1 MVIHIGITRAY
12 RETTTANWSER
23 DMHPRPQD
31 FKSGAITTEP
41 QVDHFR
47 YIKFSLA
54 ARLRGKKQRKM
65 NDHVYSIL
73 LFVFSKPH
81 YQAEFEYIENWPI
94 QMPKSVCCHI

>member
-1 MVIHIGITRAY
+1 MVIHTGITRAY

-47 YIKFSLA
+47 YIK
-54 ARLRGKKQRKM
+54 
-65 NDHVYSIL
+65 
-73 LFVFSKPH
+73 
-81 YQAEFEYIENWPI
+81 I
-94 QMPKSVCCHI
+94 QPSSEA